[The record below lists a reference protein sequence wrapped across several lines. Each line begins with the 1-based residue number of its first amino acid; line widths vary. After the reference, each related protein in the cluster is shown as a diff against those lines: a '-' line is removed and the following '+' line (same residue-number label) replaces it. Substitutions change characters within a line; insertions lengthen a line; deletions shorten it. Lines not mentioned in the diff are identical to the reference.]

1 MSVIIIIRENID
13 IMKYLLLT
21 KATFKKKK
29 YSKNSN
35 ILVVVIIEILF
46 QFKIAFF
53 LCAYLLKCNLFM

>member
-13 IMKYLLLT
+13 MKYLLLT
-21 KATFKKKK
+21 KATFKKQK

-35 ILVVVIIEILF
+35 ILVVVILEILF